1 VARHSNVR
9 CDARV
14 RPDGRFFVER
24 RPSGPPWTSPPIHR
38 ICSPDRRWVDMWRR
52 TTGGLLEVRRR
63 VRVGQA
69 LLYQQFGDLF
79 AIARRFRFRASRRA
93 AACGL
98 ADRRDGYL
106 STRAL

>member
-1 VARHSNVR
+1 
-9 CDARV
+9 
-14 RPDGRFFVER
+14 
-24 RPSGPPWTSPPIHR
+24 
-38 ICSPDRRWVDMWRR
+38 MWRR

-93 AACGL
+93 AACGRL
-98 ADRRDGYL
+98 QTAETGAIYKFTKGIQVHGAIYL
-106 STRAL
+106 SIYLS